1 MHWPAPLQVQEDP
14 DGGITRLISRAPRQP
29 SGSSCAKQNTVPLEA
44 VSPGAASSQKVLQRL
59 KVNAEEIVDGERRV
73 VKKSVSGVCV
83 KLEPPQKRQTC
94 YHCRYQ
100 IICALIGPVEGRQ
113 DGVRIITHVPLTPKQ
128 CSQLALPNHVARK
141 IKCGRNRGAV
151 LRAISP
157 RRQPTYDHT
166 LATNKSARGSPRAAA
181 MEPQRQRKKTTKFMI
196 GQKRRHLCFDDVG
209 VGRRA
214 DVQNPFVQRTRVGC
228 SFYTLFREC
237 CQHACPS

>member
-1 MHWPAPLQVQEDP
+1 MRRQRERKTKLRSRQVLTRAEEGVHWPAPLQVQEDP

-44 VSPGAASSQKVLQRL
+44 VSPGAASSQEVLQRL

-181 MEPQRQRKKTTKFMI
+181 MEPPTPAKKK
-196 GQKRRHLCFDDVG
+196 QPNL
-209 VGRRA
+209 
-214 DVQNPFVQRTRVGC
+214 
-228 SFYTLFREC
+228 
-237 CQHACPS
+237 

>member
-29 SGSSCAKQNTVPLEA
+29 SGSSCVKQNTVPLEA
-44 VSPGAASSQKVLQRL
+44 VSPGAASSQEVLQRL
-59 KVNAEEIVDGERRV
+59 KVNAEEIVDGERGV
-73 VKKSVSGVCV
+73 VKNSVSGVCV

-113 DGVRIITHVPLTPKQ
+113 DGVRIITHVPLTPQQ

-141 IKCGRNRGAV
+141 IKCVRNRGAV

-157 RRQPTYDHT
+157 RRQPTYNHT
-166 LATNKSARGSPRAAA
+166 LAT
-181 MEPQRQRKKTTKFMI
+181 ERQRWNPNQGRPKFLPSGNRELG
-196 GQKRRHLCFDDVG
+196 GQS
-209 VGRRA
+209 GRRA
-214 DVQNPFVQRTRVGC
+214 RSGNKTGIGPSIGKSTR
-228 SFYTLFREC
+228 SR
-237 CQHACPS
+237 